1 MAVDLATRA
10 EIIKLARDLSTD
22 PVQLQY
28 LAGAD
33 ASAVAELRRAI
44 EVARFSRLRP
54 QLLRLAG
61 TVNLLPTA
69 VTARIAK
76 ATIGPALSGRVA
88 SVLPLATAI
97 KFVAHYDAAYLA
109 QIAPTL
115 EPDSGSAIIASVA
128 PDLAVEVA
136 VELMRAAEFPTLG
149 RLLSVVSRPVVDG
162 LIAQANPVQLLL
174 LAYFADDHQLLDEIL
189 AAQADAVLAEVVV
202 AAQPRYLIEL
212 VSVIR
217 FVRPVT
223 ANRFISAAKAA
234 TVFTSLSATARELGV
249 RLPRGAQSRAG

>member
-1 MAVDLATRA
+1 MAVDLATRV

-22 PVQLQY
+22 PAQLQY
-28 LAGAD
+28 LTGVD

-44 EVARFSRLRP
+44 DAARFGRLRP
-54 QLLRLAG
+54 QLVRLAG

-109 QIAPTL
+109 RIAPTL
-115 EPDSGSAIIASVA
+115 EPDSGSAIIASIA

-149 RLLSVVSRPVVDG
+149 RLLSVVSRAVVDG
-162 LIAQANPVQLLL
+162 LIARADPVQLLL

-189 AAQADAVLAEVVV
+189 AAQADAVLAQVVV
-202 AAQPRYLIEL
+202 AGQPRYLIEL

-223 ANRFISAAKAA
+223 ANRFIDAAKQAGVLA
-234 TVFTSLSATARELGV
+234 PLSASAHELGV
-249 RLPRGAQSRAG
+249 RLSRGSRSRSE

>member
-22 PVQLQY
+22 PEQLQY
-28 LAGAD
+28 LAGVE
-33 ASAVAELRRAI
+33 ASAVGELRRAI
-44 EVARFSRLRP
+44 DAARFNRLRP

-61 TVNLLPTA
+61 TVNLLPTG

-109 QIAPTL
+109 RIAPTL
-115 EPDSGSAIIASVA
+115 EPASGSAIIASVA
-128 PDLAVEVA
+128 PELAVEVA

-149 RLLSVVSRPVVDG
+149 RLLSVVSRAVVDG
-162 LIAQANPVQLLL
+162 LIARADPIQLLL

-189 AAQADAVLAEVVV
+189 AAQADTVLAQVVV

-223 ANRFISAAKAA
+223 ATRFINA
-234 TVFTSLSATARELGV
+234 TKQAGLLAPLSATARELGV
-249 RLPRGAQSRAG
+249 RLPRAAPSPTG